1 MDEHEILLLPPFSGA
16 SSKERTRKKLWRSA
30 VEIVASDDEDSD
42 ADEHECAFFPAKR
55 HCTQLSK
62 ANEACS
68 DTEQHTSTET
78 PASNVGNLDYD
89 EIIYQIQIEEKLKL
103 WQAFQEEEGSM
114 DNSINE
120 VLAYYRMMHPPD
132 PLEEESVGSRF
143 HMSYR
148 GNDMEDTA
156 VTMAIRNH
164 GLVQSA
170 ELPLQP
176 HYCKCIGVDCSF
188 SSKCMYE
195 LEDFPYGAVYS
206 NIETGRCNALDTD
219 KVYECDQPEDFLE
232 RAVDLATLLEPG
244 GGRRYGARRRTSPAP
259 AVRCHSQ
266 SSVARSS
273 SSSSAGRSVRLA
285 GRPRRDRIRLPPCR
299 HAPHRRESHVSAAS
313 PGFARCT
320 HPFPSAR
327 LLRFLREFLAIFFF
341 YPLL

>member
-1 MDEHEILLLPPFSGA
+1 MGSNVEGLRANMDEHEILLLPPFSGA
-16 SSKERTRKKLWRSA
+16 SNKERARKKLWRSA

-42 ADEHECAFFPAKR
+42 ADEHECAFFQAKR

-62 ANEACS
+62 AVEAHS
-68 DTEQHTSTET
+68 DAEQHTSANTET
-78 PASNVGNLDYD
+78 PPSNVGNIDYD

-143 HMSYR
+143 HLSYR

-170 ELPLQP
+170 ELALQP

-195 LEDFPYGAVYS
+195 LEDFPYGTVYS
-206 NIETGRCNALDTD
+206 NVETGRCNALDAD

-232 RAVDLATLLEPG
+232 RAVGEAIKKKGLSALSVD
-244 GGRRYGARRRTSPAP
+244 YG
-259 AVRCHSQ
+259 
-266 SSVARSS
+266 
-273 SSSSAGRSVRLA
+273 
-285 GRPRRDRIRLPPCR
+285 
-299 HAPHRRESHVSAAS
+299 
-313 PGFARCT
+313 
-320 HPFPSAR
+320 
-327 LLRFLREFLAIFFF
+327 
-341 YPLL
+341 

>member
-16 SSKERTRKKLWRSA
+16 SSKERARKKLWRSA

-68 DTEQHTSTET
+68 DMEQRTSTET

-143 HMSYR
+143 HMLYR
-148 GNDMEDTA
+148 GNTVMEDTA

-206 NIETGRCNALDTD
+206 NVETGRCNALDAD

-232 RAVDLATLLEPG
+232 RAVGEAIKKKGLSALSVD
-244 GGRRYGARRRTSPAP
+244 YG
-259 AVRCHSQ
+259 
-266 SSVARSS
+266 
-273 SSSSAGRSVRLA
+273 
-285 GRPRRDRIRLPPCR
+285 
-299 HAPHRRESHVSAAS
+299 
-313 PGFARCT
+313 
-320 HPFPSAR
+320 
-327 LLRFLREFLAIFFF
+327 
-341 YPLL
+341 

>member
-1 MDEHEILLLPPFSGA
+1 MDEHEILVLPPFSRA
-16 SSKERTRKKLWRSA
+16 SNKERARKKLWRSA
-30 VEIVASDDEDSD
+30 VEIVASDDDDSD
-42 ADEHECAFFPAKR
+42 VDEHECAFFPAKR
-55 HCTQLSK
+55 HCAQLSK
-62 ANEACS
+62 V
-68 DTEQHTSTET
+68 DET
-78 PASNVGNLDYD
+78 PDSEQQTSANTEASASKVGNIDYD

-143 HMSYR
+143 HLSYR

-170 ELPLQP
+170 ELALQP

-195 LEDFPYGAVYS
+195 LEDFPYGTVYS
-206 NIETGRCNALDTD
+206 NVESGRCNALDAN

-232 RAVDLATLLEPG
+232 RAVGEAIKKKGLSALSVD
-244 GGRRYGARRRTSPAP
+244 YG
-259 AVRCHSQ
+259 
-266 SSVARSS
+266 
-273 SSSSAGRSVRLA
+273 
-285 GRPRRDRIRLPPCR
+285 
-299 HAPHRRESHVSAAS
+299 
-313 PGFARCT
+313 
-320 HPFPSAR
+320 
-327 LLRFLREFLAIFFF
+327 
-341 YPLL
+341 

>member
-1 MDEHEILLLPPFSGA
+1 MTLRSEGRKKGESRRRKSRRRGANDAPPGRDALAETRKNDGTTDVVESNVEGLRANMDEHEILLLPPFSGA

-232 RAVDLATLLEPG
+232 RAVGEAIKKKGLSALSVD
-244 GGRRYGARRRTSPAP
+244 YG
-259 AVRCHSQ
+259 
-266 SSVARSS
+266 
-273 SSSSAGRSVRLA
+273 
-285 GRPRRDRIRLPPCR
+285 
-299 HAPHRRESHVSAAS
+299 
-313 PGFARCT
+313 
-320 HPFPSAR
+320 
-327 LLRFLREFLAIFFF
+327 
-341 YPLL
+341 